1 MDTLTRTEFFAKAEV
16 ADALTRLKEAAR
28 RALPDGSFGEREAAA
43 LMLLD
48 EAGRGLLEEELRSL
62 ADGFGERL
70 LVDGVEYKRHE
81 PGQVRYYSL
90 GGTLLVRRYSYR
102 RVGVHNGPTIVPLD
116 WVAGLA
122 EGATPALAYN
132 VLHGYAQRDMRQH
145 AESLSAAHRVPPPRA
160 TLERMCQRAHRSV
173 EI

>member
-1 MDTLTRTEFFAKAEV
+1 MSTVTRSEFLAKDEV
-16 ADALTRLKEAAR
+16 KQALCELKSAVR
-28 RALPDGSFGEREAAA
+28 RALPEGSFAEREGAA

-48 EAGRGLLEEELRSL
+48 EAGRSWLEEELQSL
-62 ADGFGERL
+62 ANGFGERL
-70 LVDGVEYKRHE
+70 LVEGVEYKRHE

-102 RVGVHNGPTIVPLD
+102 RVGIHNGPTVVPLD

-160 TLERMCQRAHRSV
+160 TLERMAKRLAG
-173 EI
+173 